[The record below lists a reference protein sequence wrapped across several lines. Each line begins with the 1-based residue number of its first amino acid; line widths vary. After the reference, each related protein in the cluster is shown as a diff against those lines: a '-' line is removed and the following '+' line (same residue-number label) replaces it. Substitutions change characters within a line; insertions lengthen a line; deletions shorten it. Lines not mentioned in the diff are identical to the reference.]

1 MEHKNLERYLNSF
14 GKQVVDEAK
23 ANLTQDKGNTS
34 LGGSI
39 RYEVTKEF
47 DVKFF
52 MASYGKFL
60 DKGVSGT
67 EQERSFTNQDGQK
80 EKSPFKYTTKQPPTG
95 IIDRWVVRKGLKGS
109 RDKEGRFIKRKSMVV
124 LIARSIKRK
133 GIEGLSFF
141 QKPMGFAMKD
151 FDVLFGQAL
160 RQDIE
165 EAWNKVAEKFN

>member
-23 ANLTQDKGNTS
+23 ANLTQDKGNTA

-47 DVKFF
+47 TVKFF
-52 MASYGKFL
+52 MATYGKFL

-67 EQERSFTNQDGQK
+67 EQQRSFTNQDGQD

-109 RDKEGRFIKRKSMVV
+109 RDKEGRFIKRKSMVFV
-124 LIARSIKRK
+124 IARSIKRK
-133 GIEGLSFF
+133 GIKGLSFF
-141 QKPMGFAMKD
+141 QKPYGLAMKN
-151 FDVLFGQAL
+151 FDALYGQAL
-160 RQDIE
+160 RQDME
-165 EAWNKVAEKFN
+165 EALNKVEEKLN